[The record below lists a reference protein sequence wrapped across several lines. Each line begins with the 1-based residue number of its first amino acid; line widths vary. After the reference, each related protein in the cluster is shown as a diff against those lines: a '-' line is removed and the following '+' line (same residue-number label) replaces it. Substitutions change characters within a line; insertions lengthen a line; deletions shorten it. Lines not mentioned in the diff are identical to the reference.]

1 MTLEVLLALMVGAS
15 VNPVTAA
22 GLIAGGITTVGGG
35 IISNRA
41 DAALVWS
48 CGALAKA
55 LKKEDAAPM
64 KAVLA
69 KALWLSYLQALE
81 SVCTECKAELIGESA
96 LTYRGQPNYPPEAR
110 ADIHWLNQKLDRLS
124 QEMRSIEQGA
134 LEQVPDFSWQA
145 LEQFTAP
152 ISAPV
157 AAKQSI
163 KQMAIS
169 ALIDA
174 ADEPEI
180 IPIYKSK
187 LARTETGLFERAC
200 GFFAKR
206 LAEDSALQVFF
217 ENHLLMQMSSGMAE
231 QVITLKA
238 LQQQLNDLSQT
249 VPQQL
254 NQALATLEA
263 VEAKQ
268 DKTQENTGLILA
280 QSREIKRL
288 IETLIVV
295 RLGGEQLSDKA
306 DGKPAAIE
314 PDLAKKHTIAPNPFG
329 PLGGRIKNLQ
339 QLFGRE
345 RLLNRIFE
353 ILNSGSNVALIGQG
367 QIGKSSV
374 LEAIQRLAEDRLTGY
389 RQPIYIDLQHV
400 VDEHDFYFAL
410 CDQAGIEELKGFRL
424 TRALETKRLL
434 LLLDGLEK
442 MTLDGFTDQVR
453 GHLRGLADGRDAPIK
468 MVVAA
473 SESLDQLFIGDGIS
487 KMTSPVDGIYLEE
500 TIAPWDE
507 PTLRAFI
514 GNRLQTTTI
523 QFSEAEISTIF
534 ENSQGHP
541 RQVMI
546 HCYQCYERYRGE

>member
-1 MTLEVLLALMVGAS
+1 M
-15 VNPVTAA
+15 
-22 GLIAGGITTVGGG
+22 
-35 IISNRA
+35 
-41 DAALVWS
+41 
-48 CGALAKA
+48 
-55 LKKEDAAPM
+55 
-64 KAVLA
+64 
-69 KALWLSYLQALE
+69 
-81 SVCTECKAELIGESA
+81 
-96 LTYRGQPNYPPEAR
+96 
-110 ADIHWLNQKLDRLS
+110 
-124 QEMRSIEQGA
+124 
-134 LEQVPDFSWQA
+134 
-145 LEQFTAP
+145 
-152 ISAPV
+152 
-157 AAKQSI
+157 
-163 KQMAIS
+163 
-169 ALIDA
+169 
-174 ADEPEI
+174 
-180 IPIYKSK
+180 
-187 LARTETGLFERAC
+187 
-200 GFFAKR
+200 
-206 LAEDSALQVFF
+206 
-217 ENHLLMQMSSGMAE
+217 
-231 QVITLKA
+231 
-238 LQQQLNDLSQT
+238 
-249 VPQQL
+249 
-254 NQALATLEA
+254 
-263 VEAKQ
+263 
-268 DKTQENTGLILA
+268 
-280 QSREIKRL
+280 
-288 IETLIVV
+288 V

-306 DGKPAAIE
+306 DREPAAIE

-345 RLLNRIFE
+345 QLLNRIFE
-353 ILNSGSNVALIGQG
+353 ILNSGSNVALIGTR

-374 LEAIQRLAEDRLTGY
+374 LEAIQRLAEDRLTAY

-468 MVVAA
+468 MIVAA

-514 GNRLQTTTI
+514 ANRLQTTTI
-523 QFSEAEISTIF
+523 QFSESEISTIF